1 VQLKD
6 DDDLE
11 EVNVIFFALSKL
23 LRMKV
28 ADECHFC
35 HHTFSTFHWRERDS
49 APPQATGTLAS
60 AAFNLPT
67 NRAAVACLTRVKRVF
82 SSGDMEWGIGVSSFP
97 SYTTSFSRPPI
108 VSARAKGVI
117 FAFFLWPPPT
127 ATTMAHWHRSAPQHD
142 PLNSITHSTEI
153 GTVRNEIFT
162 NSSIVHCGIKHK
174 T

>member
-1 VQLKD
+1 MQLKD

-23 LRMKV
+23 LCMKV

-82 SSGDMEWGIGVSSFP
+82 SSGDMEWGIGVSRFP
-97 SYTTSFSRPPI
+97 SYLIFKTANRIRTCERCHLRFFFMATAHRNDNGTLAQERTS
-108 VSARAKGVI
+108 A
-117 FAFFLWPPPT
+117 
-127 ATTMAHWHRSAPQHD
+127 
-142 PLNSITHSTEI
+142 
-153 GTVRNEIFT
+153 
-162 NSSIVHCGIKHK
+162 
-174 T
+174 